1 MAGGESRNASRN
13 VLLSNTLVRFLFLTF
28 QLLLYWGRRSPFGSI
43 TIFCAFEDG
52 PEVIEI
58 LENQGESASYGAG
71 RIVGDMDPGIGLYF
85 YSISEP
91 AELRATTTKGDSVC
105 YEVGRELWPE
115 ACDHVGNRVDKLRDL
130 GIDGPPD
137 VLGVKGD

>member
-28 QLLLYWGRRSPFGSI
+28 QLLLYWGRRSPSGSI

-71 RIVGDMDPGIGLYF
+71 RIVRDIDPGIGLDF
-85 YSISEP
+85 YSVCEA
-91 AELRATTTKGDSVC
+91 AELSATTAKCNSVC
-105 YEVGRELWPE
+105 YEV
-115 ACDHVGNRVDKLRDL
+115 
-130 GIDGPPD
+130 
-137 VLGVKGD
+137 

>member
-13 VLLSNTLVRFLFLTF
+13 VLLSNTLVRFRFLTF

-58 LENQGESASYGAG
+58 LENQGESPRHGAG
-71 RIVGDMDPGIGLYF
+71 RIGGDMDPCIGFDF
-85 YSISEP
+85 YS
-91 AELRATTTKGDSVC
+91 VC
-105 YEVGRELWPE
+105 K
-115 ACDHVGNRVDKLRDL
+115 AA
-130 GIDGPPD
+130 
-137 VLGVKGD
+137 